1 MIAERTITN
10 DARRAQIVKAAIEVL
25 AESGYQGATF
35 ARITKHAGLRSPRM
49 ISYHFAD
56 KADLIQQVAVDVI
69 SAGARAILA
78 RIEHETAAVQRL
90 RGYLEANL
98 RFLWEHP
105 REIAALRAVGPYLRT
120 PEGAPYTSQSA
131 REFSVLNLEAMLADG
146 QRTGEFR
153 PFDLRALAVMI
164 RGAVDAAADQFH
176 GDPPLDL
183 DTFTSAVL
191 DTFTRAVTAEEPT

>member
-1 MIAERTITN
+1 VTVERTVTN
-10 DARRAQIVKAAIEVL
+10 DARRTQIVKAAIEVL
-25 AESGYQGATF
+25 AEHGYQGATF
-35 ARITKHAGLRSPRM
+35 TRITQQAGLRSPRM

-78 RIEHETAAVQRL
+78 RIEHETSAVQRL

-98 RFLWEHP
+98 RFLYEHP

-120 PEGAPYTSQSA
+120 PEGDHYTSQSA
-131 REFSVLNLEAMLADG
+131 REFSVLNLEAMLAEG

-153 PFDLRALAVMI
+153 RFDLRAVAVMI

-176 GDPPLDL
+176 GNPPLDL
-183 DTFTSAVL
+183 DAYTGVAV
-191 DTFTRAVTAEEPT
+191 DTFTRAVTSEEPT

>member
-1 MIAERTITN
+1 MTTERTITN

-25 AESGYQGATF
+25 AESGYPGATF
-35 ARITKHAGLRSPRM
+35 TRITQHAGLRSPRM

-56 KADLIQQVAVDVI
+56 KAELIQQVAVEVI

-78 RIEHETAAVQRL
+78 RIEHETAAVPRL

-105 REIAALRAVGPYLRT
+105 REIAALSAVGPYLRK
-120 PEGAPYTSQSA
+120 PEGTHYTSQSA
-131 REFSVLNLEAMLADG
+131 REFSVLNLEGMLADG

-153 PFDLRALAVMI
+153 SFDLRAVAVMI
-164 RGAVDAAADQFH
+164 RGAIDAAADQFH

-183 DTFTSAVL
+183 DAYTRTVV